1 LVPKLVPNFSF
12 GTGPGAVYCQ
22 GVADGITARE
32 AKRLQTR
39 ERLLGAAIAEFK
51 RAGKDESDVGAI
63 VAAAGVAHGTFFF
76 HFPTKEHVLLEL
88 ERREE
93 DRMAKRFATFTK
105 THHDLASALREAAH
119 LVMGLERRLGVV
131 LFKDFL
137 ALHFSPT
144 RPPAEHGDDHPLVV
158 LVADQIDNA
167 RQRGDT
173 AADVTPMNSAIYFLL
188 GLYALLITT
197 DDSTGRRELVDDYL
211 TRTLRSLQ

>member
-1 LVPKLVPNFSF
+1 V
-12 GTGPGAVYCQ
+12 T
-22 GVADGITARE
+22 DRITARE

-39 ERLLGAAIAEFK
+39 ERLLGAAIVEFK
-51 RAGKDESDVGAI
+51 RAGVADADVGAI
-63 VAAAGVAHGTFFF
+63 VGAAGVAHGTFFF

-93 DRMAKRFATFTK
+93 ARIAKGFATFAK
-105 THHDLASALREAAH
+105 AHDDLPSVLRESVR
-119 LVMGLERRLGVV
+119 LVMDLERRLGVV

-144 RPPAEHGDDHPLVV
+144 RPPTEGGDDHPLIVG
-158 LVADQIDNA
+158 LAEKIDNA
-167 RQRGDT
+167 RQRGET

-188 GLYALLITT
+188 GLYALLVTT
-197 DDSTGRRELVDDYL
+197 DESTGRSALVDDYL